1 MLEITYN
8 SILYFCVLFTYVYT
22 TNGIRTNVEMST
34 DKAHATVLQYLPVLV
49 RINTPQHINS

>member
-8 SILYFCVLFTYVYT
+8 SIFYFCVLFTYVYT
-22 TNGIRTNVEMST
+22 TNGIWTNAEMST